1 MIGLKYIYLTKWI
14 KSDADTRT
22 NYDADHSITS
32 ITDDMERQL
41 DFLNEV
47 DDLNDAKLSLDD
59 NSVISDKYL
68 FIK

>member
-1 MIGLKYIYLTKWI
+1 MYFNLTQWI
-14 KSDADTRT
+14 KLDPDART
-22 NYDADHSITS
+22 NYDDQSICS

-59 NSVISDKYL
+59 TSIISDM
-68 FIK
+68 